1 MRAHGAAADR
11 RTTTFAKTFDVRRW
25 RALSAV
31 VLMCGVGAGPS
42 ALAQAIEGPGPEV
55 PIGTFNIGTPQN
67 GFSVMEPPSGVPES
81 PPSSGEGDGGKWWFF
96 EGWQKA
102 SPNDS
107 AERLYADAMAALQ
120 EGRTDEAQRT
130 LERLIAESPR
140 SAQAA
145 EARRHLGRIY
155 SGGMPNAAGAAS
167 APSANATSPA
177 ARETAFPL
185 PSVAV
190 PVSQKPAYEIDL
202 PIARNVL
209 VHSRVSA
216 DVDGE
221 FLTMAGDRVFFSAGS
236 TSLGTRAQSVIQAQA
251 RFLKQNPWLSAAVEG
266 HADDGAIPD
275 GETQRLSELRAA
287 VVRDRLIAEGISS
300 ERLTAYGRG
309 REERVSDCPESQCLA
324 QNRRAITILLK
335 GLPSTKSRAKGSAS
349 AAPSAQTQ

>member
-1 MRAHGAAADR
+1 M
-11 RTTTFAKTFDVRRW
+11 TFAVRGW
-25 RALSAV
+25 RALCAV
-31 VLMCGVGAGPS
+31 ALLCGGGAGTS

-67 GFSVMEPPSGVPES
+67 GFAVVEPPSGVPEA

-96 EGWQKA
+96 ESWQKA
-102 SPNDS
+102 SPNDT

-120 EGRTDEAQRT
+120 AGRTDEAQRM
-130 LERLIAESPR
+130 LERLIAEAPR
-140 SAQAA
+140 STQAA
-145 EARRHLGRIY
+145 DARRHLGRIY

-167 APSANATSPA
+167 TPSAHAAPPT

-185 PSVAV
+185 PSVPA
-190 PVSQKPAYEIDL
+190 PESQKPDYEIDL
-202 PIARNVL
+202 PIARNIL
-209 VHSRVSA
+209 VRSRVSA

-251 RFLKQNPWLSAAVEG
+251 RFLKQNPWLSAAIEG

-309 REERVSDCPESQCLA
+309 REERVSDCPDSQCLA

-335 GLPSTKSRAKGSAS
+335 GLPSPKSRARGSAS
-349 AAPSAQTQ
+349 AAPPAQTQ